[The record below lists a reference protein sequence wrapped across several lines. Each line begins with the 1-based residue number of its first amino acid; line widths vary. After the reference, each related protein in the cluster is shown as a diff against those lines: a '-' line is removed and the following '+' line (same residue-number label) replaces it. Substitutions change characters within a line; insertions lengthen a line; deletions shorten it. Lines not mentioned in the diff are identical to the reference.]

1 VSAPGRPK
9 REAPL
14 GGRAP
19 RAPRGPTWVL
29 LRGLARE
36 RRHWGGFP
44 DLLRHALPGGEVLTL
59 DLPGN
64 GALYRLPSPARIE
77 AMAGWVHEELARR
90 GAAPPYQVLGL
101 SLGAM
106 VAVAWAHARPHDVTG
121 LVLINTSLRP
131 YNRVTQRLRPSA
143 LRFVTTLAG
152 GGDAE
157 VYERAILGLTSNR
170 PEVAAAL
177 LPDWAAWRREC
188 PVSGANALRQLW
200 AAARYRAPL
209 APPPPPL
216 LLLASRRDRLVNPVC
231 SRTLAQRW
239 HRPLVEHPDAGH
251 DLPLDD
257 GAWVAEEVRAWLAR
271 PGHGVGIMGGPSP
284 AEPPCPV
291 LP

>member
-1 VSAPGRPK
+1 MSTPSGHPK

-19 RAPRGPTWVL
+19 PAPRGPTWVL

-36 RRHWGGFP
+36 QRHWGAFP
-44 DLLRHALPGGEVLTL
+44 DLLRGALPGSDFLAL

-64 GALYRLPSPARIE
+64 GQLHRQPSPGRVE
-77 AMAGWVHEELARR
+77 AMAQWVHGELARR
-90 GAAPPYQVLGL
+90 NVAPPCHVLAL

-106 VAVAWAHARPHDVTG
+106 VAVAWAHAHPRDIAA

-131 YNRVTQRLRPSA
+131 YNRVTQRLRPAA
-143 LRFVTTLAG
+143 LRILATLAD
-152 GGDAE
+152 GGDAGA
-157 VYERAILGLTSNR
+157 YERAVLGLTSNR
-170 PEVAAAL
+170 ADAAAAVL
-177 LPDWAAWRREC
+177 ADWTAWRRDS

-209 APPPPPL
+209 APPAPPL
-216 LLLASRRDRLVNPVC
+216 LLLASRTDRLVDPAC

-239 HRPLVEHPDAGH
+239 HCPLVEHPDAGH

-257 GAWVAEEVRAWLAR
+257 GPWVAEQVRAWLAT
-271 PGHGVGIMGGPSP
+271 
-284 AEPPCPV
+284 
-291 LP
+291 LD